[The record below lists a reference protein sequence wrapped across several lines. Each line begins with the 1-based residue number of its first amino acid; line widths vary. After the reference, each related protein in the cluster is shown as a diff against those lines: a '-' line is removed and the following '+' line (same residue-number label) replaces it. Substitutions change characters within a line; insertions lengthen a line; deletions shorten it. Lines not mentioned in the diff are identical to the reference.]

1 MSISRVFS
9 YVSTHRRVIGVRV
22 YRQAQ
27 VDEDGRDDDDSSSRY
42 PVKNDPRDVTR
53 DVTRDDVDRASA
65 VDHRGDAT
73 STNKPRRPA
82 TDKADAVP
90 PSATSNHTAGCQVLP
105 STPSSSRP
113 VPISRAPDQSSSR
126 RAGCSRPVTRS
137 PDAADKQRCRVD
149 RCRPE
154 SSPSSRRLTSC
165 DRVVSIGGVGTTADG
180 RPPAV
185 TRAHTTAT
193 GEYLLQ
199 VPDVYPPRTAP
210 VPPSVSDVDEPPL
223 SSSLPE
229 RGPSSP
235 ASSPR
240 PPSPFARTRHAPR
253 VYYSNSQDRV
263 SASDAETRAIV
274 PSLPYSPCAS
284 PAGLRR
290 QPTIETRR
298 LSVTET
304 DEGWT
309 QLNQYKLK
317 DEIGKVTGSVF
328 SAR

>member
-1 MSISRVFS
+1 M
-9 YVSTHRRVIGVRV
+9 
-22 YRQAQ
+22 
-27 VDEDGRDDDDSSSRY
+27 DEDGRDDDDSSRY
-42 PVKNDPRDVTR
+42 SVKNDPR
-53 DVTRDDVDRASA
+53 DVTRDDVDRASSAAKSA
-65 VDHRGDAT
+65 VDHRGDVT
-73 STNKPRRPA
+73 STNKPRRPI
-82 TDKADAVP
+82 TDKADAVRAVP

-113 VPISRAPDQSSSR
+113 VPISRATDQSSSQ
-126 RAGCSRPVTRS
+126 RADCSRPVTRS
-137 PDAADKQRCRVD
+137 PDADKPRCRAD

-165 DRVVSIGGVGTTADG
+165 DRVVSIGGVGTTADS

-317 DEIGKVTGSVF
+317 DEIGKVTGRVCL
-328 SAR
+328 ARLLVRLIILILTTKSLREFARFIC